1 MEKIVFSLSP
11 NIIYNN
17 NPITLCLNIV
27 QKIQALSRISVG
39 NLVVISIHN
48 VRKNYMLI
56 FAYYSNKAISPLFD
70 DLQYSLFIVCLH
82 LYKEKKNWLY
92 VQTKL

>member
-1 MEKIVFSLSP
+1 MKKICLAKLQISLFDHIVFDYCTKKYKP
-11 NIIYNN
+11 N
-17 NPITLCLNIV
+17 
-27 QKIQALSRISVG
+27 ARISVG
-39 NLVVISIHN
+39 NHVLISIHN

>member
-1 MEKIVFSLSP
+1 MEK
-11 NIIYNN
+11 
-17 NPITLCLNIV
+17 LCLAKLQISFYNIL
-27 QKIQALSRISVG
+27 KTF
-39 NLVVISIHN
+39 HN

>member
-1 MEKIVFSLSP
+1 MCLAKLQFDHIVFD
-11 NIIYNN
+11 YC
-17 NPITLCLNIV
+17 TKKYKLN
-27 QKIQALSRISVG
+27 SRISVG
-39 NLVVISIHN
+39 NHVVISIHN

>member
-1 MEKIVFSLSP
+1 MVF
-11 NIIYNN
+11 
-17 NPITLCLNIV
+17 IV
-27 QKIQALSRISVG
+27 QKIQAQFKNISRKPP
-39 NLVVISIHN
+39 VISIHN